1 VSDHVHASQCRVA
14 SREFF
19 RRSCIRLWSRED
31 HRKIVRVDSVPSQ
44 QRQHSCHGQFL
55 AFGTSSIAQFVR
67 VLNNSPNGHLDF
79 QSREIIRCVPHRPSC
94 LRRLCSACVA
104 RGNRQVRHTAEAGHS
119 PTRSTRTASPNACP
133 RCLHVMA
140 IFCNAVKIK
149 CKVTDPKGLWDL
161 KPHSTYRA
169 AALSASVISE
179 LSQPRL
185 YIVEIYYVDMGRGR
199 KHLLHSCSDSFC
211 PWVPRSHRSST
222 YLFSVLCFRTTTLE
236 GKKGM

>member
-1 VSDHVHASQCRVA
+1 MSDHVQAAPGRVA

-55 AFGTSSIAQFVR
+55 AFGTFSNAQFVR

-94 LRRLCSACVA
+94 PRRLCSACVA

-119 PTRSTRTASPNACP
+119 LTRSTRTASPNACP

-140 IFCNAVKIK
+140 IFCNVVKIK

-161 KPHSTYRA
+161 KHHSTYRA
-169 AALSASVISE
+169 AAAVSAVSYE
-179 LSQPRL
+179 NFRKLHL
-185 YIVEIYYVDMGRGR
+185 YIVEIYYVDMGRR
-199 KHLLHSCSDSFC
+199 
-211 PWVPRSHRSST
+211 
-222 YLFSVLCFRTTTLE
+222 
-236 GKKGM
+236 